1 MSPRFLPAG
10 ERGLV
15 VEFGNAVS
23 LEINARVRALA
34 LGLEAARIPG
44 LIEVIPTYR
53 SLGIAYD
60 PQATSCDELQAR
72 VREVMS
78 RLDPGA
84 LPAPKLVRI
93 PTVYGGPYG
102 PDLPFVAEHAGLG
115 EAEVIR
121 LHSEPLYHVYMIG
134 FTAGFAYLGGL
145 PERLHTPRLSSPRIK
160 TPKGSV
166 AVGGSQTGAYPAET
180 PGGWRI
186 IGRTFLE
193 LFDPSRE
200 VPTPMVPGD
209 RVQFVPITEQEYLAR
224 IIHESPQ
231 TPPPRTPWV
240 PSPIEGEGHTSGS
253 PLPTVG
259 EGQGE
264 GADARHEASSRIIRV
279 KSREPRAESGG
290 MKEIDQGSTR
300 LSIEVLRPGLLTTVQ
315 DRGRIGYQKFG
326 VPVSGAVDEVA
337 LRVGNI
343 LVGNPQGAAGLE
355 LTALGPQLRF
365 LDGAVVA
372 LSGAEVEGDLD
383 GRRVPWYQS
392 FLVRAGQVLDL
403 RTCAR
408 GLRAYLAMAGGIDV
422 PSLLGSRSTCL
433 VAGFGGFRGRALL
446 AGDVLRVGAPP
457 ALPGD
462 LCGRG
467 VPEKWRPRDTSPA
480 TIRVVLG
487 PQDGAFT
494 AEGCRTFLESIYRV
508 SPHADRMG
516 SRLDGPLIAHRA
528 SADLISDWVPLG
540 GIQVPGDGKPIILLA
555 DRQTT
560 GGYPKIATVIGPDV
574 PLAAQRRPGDLL
586 RFRAVSV
593 ADGRAVARDLE
604 AGLLALPGRL
614 VSAESWTYAAGLGEV
629 PGEIPLATPEGPS
642 RDDSSP
648 PGPIGGAPVRSPL
661 AALVAKV
668 LVRPG
673 GTVAAGEALCVL
685 QAMKMEIEV
694 PAPRAGR
701 ITGVS
706 VREGDSV
713 AAGDLLVA
721 IEPVPSHR
729 NGASGAGS

>member
-1 MSPRFLPAG
+1 MTPRFLPAG

-60 PQATSCDELQAR
+60 PLATSCDELQAR
-72 VREVMS
+72 VRGVAS
-78 RLDPGA
+78 HVDPGT
-84 LPAPKLVRI
+84 LPPPKLVRI

-121 LHSEPLYHVYMIG
+121 LHSQPLYHVYMIG

-186 IGRTFLE
+186 IGRTSLE

-209 RVQFVPITEQEYLAR
+209 LVQFVPITEQEYLRA
-224 IIHESPQ
+224 
-231 TPPPRTPWV
+231 
-240 PSPIEGEGHTSGS
+240 
-253 PLPTVG
+253 
-259 EGQGE
+259 
-264 GADARHEASSRIIRV
+264 A
-279 KSREPRAESGG
+279 SREPSRG
-290 MKEIDQGSTR
+290 MNGIDQGGTR
-300 LSIEVLRPGLLTTVQ
+300 LGYPLGALGSRDLIEVLRPGLLTTVQ

-365 LDGAVVA
+365 LAGAVVA

-408 GLRAYLAMAGGIDV
+408 GVRAYLAMAGGIDV
-422 PSLLGSRSTCL
+422 PAVLGSRSTCL

-457 ALPGD
+457 ASPGD

-467 VPEKWRPRDTSPA
+467 VPEEWRPRDTSPA

-487 PQDGAFT
+487 PQDDAFT
-494 AEGCRTFLESIYRV
+494 AEGCRTFLESTYRV

-560 GGYPKIATVIGPDV
+560 GGYPKIATAIGPDV

-593 ADGRAVARDLE
+593 AEGRAVARDLE

-629 PGEIPLATPEGPS
+629 PGEIPLATPEGAF

-648 PGPIGGAPVRSPL
+648 PGPIGGAAVRSPL
-661 AALVAKV
+661 PALVAKV